1 MIFDFSFLLF
11 NFCSFP
17 PGGAGAVSGQEAKL
31 DEKLEL
37 VLFKRSVQPHFQPSL
52 ALASLKGGTFEL
64 NKMYFRIC
72 LPFCGGGFE
81 SIDSPRHKTLVIPQI
96 QTF

>member
-11 NFCSFP
+11 NFCLFP
-17 PGGAGAVSGQEAKL
+17 PGAVSGQEAKL
-31 DEKLEL
+31 DEKLVL

>member
-11 NFCSFP
+11 NFCLFP
-17 PGGAGAVSGQEAKL
+17 PGAVSGQEAKL

-64 NKMYFRIC
+64 NKMYFRFFC
-72 LPFCGGGFE
+72 LFV
-81 SIDSPRHKTLVIPQI
+81 RLVLKV
-96 QTF
+96 